1 MINKYNTMTY
11 PQFVQSISKPGVD
24 IIRQLSPSQAHLL
37 HMVAGVSGEA
47 GELLDAVKK
56 HCIYQKKLDLVNVKE
71 EIGDLMFY
79 ITGLLNDLGITLD
92 ECIDENRQKLEKR
105 YSTLSYSNEQ
115 AITRAD
121 KLPTLDDKN
130 TIQPVDEEDFSDV
143 KIEKVCSVNDPD
155 CESCQ

>member
-24 IIRQLSPSQAHLL
+24 IIRQLSPAQAHLL

-56 HCIYQKKLDLVNVKE
+56 HCIYQKTLDVVNVKE
-71 EIGDLMFY
+71 EVGDMMFY

-92 ECIDENRQKLEKR
+92 ECIQENRQKLEKR

-121 KLPTLDDKN
+121 KLPSLDDKK
-130 TIQPVDEEDFSDV
+130 TIQPVDDEDFSDV
-143 KIEKVCSVNDPD
+143 KIEKLCNVNDPD

>member
-1 MINKYNTMTY
+1 MINTHNTMTY

-24 IIRQLSPSQAHLL
+24 IIRQLSPAQAHLL

-56 HCIYQKKLDLVNVKE
+56 HCIYQKALDLVNVKE

-79 ITGLLNDLGITLD
+79 ITGLLNDLGITLE
-92 ECIDENRQKLEKR
+92 ECIEENRQKLEKR

-121 KLPTLDDKN
+121 KLSTLDDKN
-130 TIQPVDEEDFSDV
+130 QPKPVDDEDFSDV
-143 KIEKVCSVNDPD
+143 KIEKVCSVSDTD